1 MVVRPPK
8 GLKRTLNGT
17 ESEEKPDF
25 HEFCN
30 PLLGLF
36 HLKFRLLRVERLY
49 LAVFTT
55 LRGGGLELNFVIFMT
70 LSGIWKVQKR
80 DPQG

>member
-1 MVVRPPK
+1 M

-17 ESEEKPDF
+17 ENEEKPDF

-36 HLKFRLLRVERLY
+36 HLKFRLLRVEGLY
-49 LAVFTT
+49 LAVFTS
-55 LRGGGLELNFVIFMT
+55 LRGDWN
-70 LSGIWKVQKR
+70 
-80 DPQG
+80 